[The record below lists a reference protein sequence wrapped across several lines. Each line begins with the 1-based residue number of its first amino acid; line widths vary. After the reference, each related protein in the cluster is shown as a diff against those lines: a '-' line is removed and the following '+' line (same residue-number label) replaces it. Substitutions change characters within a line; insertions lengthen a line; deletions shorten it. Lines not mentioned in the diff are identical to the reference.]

1 MEALAKGIP
10 VLYNS
15 VVTDIAYSRGG
26 VSVTTAAGKFTS
38 TAPCRCSLKRMTV
51 VSVFE
56 LCGGICITR
65 KGHWQ
70 STAHSKLLH
79 IPGPLL

>member
-26 VSVTTAAGKFTS
+26 VSVTTAAGKFTG
-38 TAPCRCSLKRMTV
+38 TAPCCCPVKQTTR

-56 LCGGICITR
+56 LRGGICITR
-65 KGHWQ
+65 KK
-70 STAHSKLLH
+70 ALA
-79 IPGPLL
+79 